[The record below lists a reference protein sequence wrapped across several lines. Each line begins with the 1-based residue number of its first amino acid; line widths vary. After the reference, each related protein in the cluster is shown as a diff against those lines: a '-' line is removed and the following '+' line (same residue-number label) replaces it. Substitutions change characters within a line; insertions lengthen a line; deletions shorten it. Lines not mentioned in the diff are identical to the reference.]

1 MVLSKPNH
9 PISTAQGYIGA
20 SLDSHPP
27 SGTTGC
33 LSHKSKFGRQCSLV
47 GLGWI
52 GLGWVISGAPSSQHT
67 QAVITMCV
75 RKRAPPSPV
84 PTDTPKGEPCLTLT
98 VSPT

>member
-33 LSHKSKFGRQCSLV
+33 LSHKSKFGRQGSLV
-47 GLGWI
+47 GLGWVGLDWT
-52 GLGWVISGAPSSQHT
+52 GLGDFWSSFQ
-67 QAVITMCV
+67 
-75 RKRAPPSPV
+75 
-84 PTDTPKGEPCLTLT
+84 PTYTGSHHN
-98 VSPT
+98 VN